1 MGVEDREW
9 FKEERRERLRK
20 AFERANRMNREYH
33 DRLPPPHWGNRGQV
47 VSNKG
52 LSGIALFFVGALLI
66 SPVVISKWPRIVQ
79 FFDAGMASSPPVF
92 VEGLEP
98 VSGQALPPF
107 PPSGTIRRHVPNDY
121 SSPGLPLTV
130 RNNFTEK
137 HVVVR
142 VRDWISQT
150 PIATAYV
157 SSGEE
162 VRIILPRGKYRLVFA
177 DGKTWEGDEA
187 LFGRQTVVSRG
198 ADPVIM
204 GAVGE
209 AGQII
214 IMDGGLSGNF
224 PTEPERRSNF

>member
-20 AFERANRMNREYH
+20 AFERANQMNRRYQSV
-33 DRLPPPHWGNRGQV
+33 PPPHWGDRALV

-52 LSGIALFFVGALLI
+52 VSGLALLLAAALLI
-66 SPVVISKWPRIVQ
+66 TPVIISKWPRIVQ
-79 FFDAGMASSPPVF
+79 FFDTRMASTPPVLS
-92 VEGLEP
+92 EGLEP
-98 VSGQALPPF
+98 VPVQVLPPF

-137 HVVVR
+137 NVVIR

-157 SSGEE
+157 SSGDE
-162 VRIILPRGKYRLVFA
+162 VRIILPRGKYGVLFA
-177 DGKTWEGDEA
+177 DGKTWEGDEP
-187 LFGRQTVVSRG
+187 LFGHQTVVSKG
-198 ADPVIM
+198 VEPVII
-204 GAVGE
+204 GAPGE

-214 IMDGGLSGNF
+214 IMDGGYSGNF
-224 PTEPERRSNF
+224 PIKPDRRSQF